1 MEERIQN
8 LLSSLE
14 AIKSNSALE
23 TQDYEMKP
31 EEKSK
36 ITDELKAIQ
45 TDLEKSVDEFAV
57 SFNLNLESSTIPTE
71 SQEQEQ
77 QEQQEEP
84 QEEPQEQQEQQ
95 PPTQEQPPPQGGED
109 GMEEGDMGD
118 EGMGDEDGMG
128 EDDMGEGGMGE
139 EDEELMGGNIKQ
151 KTKKNKRRSRKSTQK
166 KRKNN

>member
-23 TQDYEMKP
+23 TQDYEMKS

-57 SFNLNLESSTIPTE
+57 SFNLNLESSTTPPDTQEPPPPT
-71 SQEQEQ
+71 QEPPPPPAAAAA
-77 QEQQEEP
+77 EE
-84 QEEPQEQQEQQ
+84 EGEPQEQPPLRQE
-95 PPTQEQPPPQGGED
+95 PT
-109 GMEEGDMGD
+109 EEGKGNTGD
-118 EGMGDEDGMG
+118 NVDV
-128 EDDMGEGGMGE
+128 DDNE
-139 EDEELMGGNIKQ
+139 EDPFVGGNRKQ
-151 KTKKNKRRSRKSTQK
+151 KTKKNKRRSQKSTQK
-166 KRKNN
+166 NRKNN